1 MFLKNKATVILGT
14 QWGDEGKGKLC
25 DLVSNQ
31 ADVCARCQGG
41 NNAGH
46 TIVAE
51 GKRYAVHLLPSGIVS
66 PDCVSLIGSGVV
78 VHLESLFKELD
89 DINVQGINTDGR
101 IFVSDRCQL
110 VFDFHQMADGFN
122 ESELGRESIGTT
134 RRGIGPA
141 YSSKAARSGI
151 RVTSLYNKDEFKE
164 RLELIATVILG
175 TQWGDEGKGK
185 LCDLVSNQAD
195 VCARC
200 QGGNNAGHTIVA
212 EGKRYAVHLLPSGI
226 VSPDCVSL
234 IGSGVVVHLESLFKE
249 LDDINVQGINT
260 DGRIFVSD
268 RCQLVFD
275 FHQMADGFNESEL
288 GRESIGTT
296 RRGIGPAYS
305 SKAARSGIRVTS
317 LYNKDEFKER
327 LELIV
332 ETMRKRYSAFEY
344 DIQAEIAKYEA
355 LAERLKPMV
364 VDSVVYIND
373 KIRDGSKVL
382 IEGANAL
389 MLDIDFG
396 TYPYVTSSNT
406 GVGGAL
412 TGLGIAPSLI
422 GNIIG
427 VVKAYTTRV
436 GGGPFPTEL
445 LDETGEKL
453 QKFGAEFGVT
463 TGRPRRCG
471 WLDLVVLK
479 HSHLINGYTSLN
491 LTKLDVLDQFDTI
504 KVATSYTINGK
515 ETSTFPAD
523 LSLLQNATINYKTF
537 KGWNSNIS
545 KCTSFDQLPEE
556 CKAYVNFIQNFIG
569 VPIEWIGVGVGRE
582 DMIHIPQN

>member
-1 MFLKNKATVILGT
+1 MFLKNKATVILGS

-51 GKRYAVHLLPSGIVS
+51 GKKYAVHLLPSGIVS
-66 PDCVSLIGSGVV
+66 PHCVSLIGSGVV

-89 DINVQGINTDGR
+89 DINAQGINTDGR

-141 YSSKAARSGI
+141 YSSKA
-151 RVTSLYNKDEFKE
+151 T
-164 RLELIATVILG
+164 
-175 TQWGDEGKGK
+175 
-185 LCDLVSNQAD
+185 
-195 VCARC
+195 
-200 QGGNNAGHTIVA
+200 
-212 EGKRYAVHLLPSGI
+212 
-226 VSPDCVSL
+226 
-234 IGSGVVVHLESLFKE
+234 
-249 LDDINVQGINT
+249 
-260 DGRIFVSD
+260 
-268 RCQLVFD
+268 
-275 FHQMADGFNESEL
+275 
-288 GRESIGTT
+288 
-296 RRGIGPAYS
+296 
-305 SKAARSGIRVTS
+305 RSGIRVTS

-382 IEGANAL
+382 VEGANAL

-445 LDETGEKL
+445 IDETGEKL
-453 QKFGAEFGVT
+453 QKLGAEFGVT

-523 LSLLQNATINYKTF
+523 LSLLQNATVNYQTF
-537 KGWNSNIS
+537 KGWNSDIS
-545 KCTSFDQLPEE
+545 KCTSFEQLPEE
-556 CKAYVNFIQNFIG
+556 CKTYVNFIQEFVG